1 MKIDKKGAKS
11 YGIFILK
18 DEDQNKILTSSI
30 RRGFYYGLRVLSSKN
45 KQLNRCRNQC
55 WLGAKLGKLV

>member
-30 RRGFYYGLRVLSSKN
+30 RRGFYYGFRVLSSK
-45 KQLNRCRNQC
+45 KQHKSHRNQC
-55 WLGAKLGKLV
+55 WLGAQNWAS